1 MTQSPDLRST
11 SCTDRAES
19 RLTCDVDGATLA
31 PVMSKPGA
39 VAAGFVLASAAFGAS
54 ASTPNTVRTA
64 PLSEPLLRLPAR
76 PADAIG
82 GSEFARRTSG
92 LSAADRDR
100 AVVAELERG
109 NIPSFLGHLTPVKL
123 ATHSPDGPTVG
134 ATIWVTP
141 DYLAIGSDDD
151 FLYVP
156 LTYYSATIIAD
167 RFGSVLPTARMVDAI
182 YEQAAH
188 HLTPAPL
195 PAGPLMCSNLYLE
208 KHQQRIDEQRS
219 GLPLG
224 ELISGH
230 KKDLVL
236 TNRLRQVTG
245 RVAIYGW
252 HRAPGAPIQ
261 PLSTVHGAQYVD
273 YSHGVRLVSTTVVVD
288 GRPRSIYDALQ
299 DSHVAPVLSRE
310 GVTRDPWGLMH
321 PRVSGPGPAPA
332 APVLVAR
339 PE

>member
-1 MTQSPDLRST
+1 VFST
-11 SCTDRAES
+11 T
-19 RLTCDVDGATLA
+19 VAT
-31 PVMSKPGA
+31 VK
-39 VAAGFVLASAAFGAS
+39 VRAGFVLVCAAFGAS
-54 ASTPNTVRTA
+54 LYTADTVRA
-64 PLSEPLLRLPAR
+64 ASQPLLRLPAR
-76 PADAIG
+76 PAGAIG

-92 LSAADRDR
+92 LSSEDRDR

-123 ATHSPDGPTVG
+123 KPNASDGQG
-134 ATIWVTP
+134 LAATIWVTP

-167 RFGSVLPTARMVDAI
+167 RFGCVLPTATMVDAI
-182 YEQAAH
+182 YEQSSH

-195 PAGPLMCSNLYLE
+195 PAGPLMGSNLYLS
-208 KHQQRIDEQRS
+208 KHQHRIDEQRS

-224 ELISGH
+224 ELIAGH
-230 KKDLVL
+230 KKDLVVSH
-236 TNRLRQVTG
+236 RLRQLPR

-252 HRAPGAPIQ
+252 HKAPGHPIQ

-273 YSHGVRLVSTTVVVD
+273 YSHGVRLVSTTVDV
-288 GRPRSIYDALQ
+288 GGQPRSIYDALQ
-299 DSHVAPVLSRE
+299 DSRIAPVLSRE
-310 GVTRDPWGLMH
+310 GVTRDLWSLMH
-321 PRVSGPGPAPA
+321 PRTFGRAPA
-332 APVLVAR
+332 AADPLFPAAR

>member
-1 MTQSPDLRST
+1 MSR
-11 SCTDRAES
+11 
-19 RLTCDVDGATLA
+19 RLTV
-31 PVMSKPGA
+31 
-39 VAAGFVLASAAFGAS
+39 GFVLACATFAAYV
-54 ASTPNTVRTA
+54 STQNPVVA
-64 PLSEPLLRLPAR
+64 DALLQPLLRLPAR
-76 PADAIG
+76 PAGAIG

-92 LSAADRDR
+92 LSSADRDR

-109 NIPSFLGHLTPVKL
+109 NIPSFLGQLTPVKL
-123 ATHSPDGPTVG
+123 APSPSEKQAVA

-188 HLTPAPL
+188 HLRPAPL
-195 PAGPLMCSNLYLE
+195 PAGPLMRSNLYLA
-208 KHQQRIDEQRS
+208 KHQRRIDEQRS
-219 GLPLG
+219 GLPVG

-236 TNRLRQVTG
+236 SNRLCQLPG

-252 HRAPGAPIQ
+252 HTAPGHPIQ
-261 PLSTVHGAQYVD
+261 PLSTVHGAEYVD

-310 GVTRDPWGLMH
+310 GVTRDFWALMH
-321 PRVSGPGPAPA
+321 PHVFGSRTAAVDLLPLPPAQSQKDGPR
-332 APVLVAR
+332 LR
-339 PE
+339 

>member
-1 MTQSPDLRST
+1 MKPKLLKIF
-11 SCTDRAES
+11 AAF
-19 RLTCDVDGATLA
+19 LLA
-31 PVMSKPGA
+31 C
-39 VAAGFVLASAAFGAS
+39 AAFGVPAYSPDVRAAAS
-54 ASTPNTVRTA
+54 SQP
-64 PLSEPLLRLPAR
+64 SLRLPAR

-82 GSEFARRTSG
+82 GSEFVRRTSG
-92 LSAADRDR
+92 LSDAERDR

-109 NIPSFLGHLTPVKL
+109 NIPSFLTHLTPVKL
-123 ATHSPDGPTVG
+123 AANVSNGHTVA

-141 DYLAIGSDDD
+141 DYLAIGSDND

-182 YEQAAH
+182 YEQSAH
-188 HLTPAPL
+188 HLTPTPL
-195 PAGPLMCSNLYLE
+195 PAGPLMRSNLYLE
-208 KHQQRIDEQRS
+208 RHQQRIDQQRS

-224 ELISGH
+224 ELIAGH

-236 TNRLRQVTG
+236 SNLLRQTPG

-261 PLSTVHGAQYVD
+261 PLSTVHGARYVD
-273 YSHGVRLVSTTVVVD
+273 YSHGVRLVSSTVVVD
-288 GRPRSIYDALQ
+288 GQPRSIYDALQ
-299 DSHVAPVLSRE
+299 DSQVASVLSRE

-321 PRVSGPGPAPA
+321 PHPHVF
-332 APVLVAR
+332 
-339 PE
+339 

>member
-1 MTQSPDLRST
+1 MDQRY
-11 SCTDRAES
+11 R
-19 RLTCDVDGATLA
+19 V
-31 PVMSKPGA
+31 
-39 VAAGFVLASAAFGAS
+39 
-54 ASTPNTVRTA
+54 ASTPLTVRAAFLLACAAVLSTPSTVRAA
-64 PLSEPLLRLPAR
+64 PLAQPFLRMPAR
-76 PADAIG
+76 PAGAIG
-82 GSEFARRTSG
+82 GSEFARRTRG
-92 LSAADRDR
+92 LSSEERDR

-123 ATHSPDGPTVG
+123 TTSDGQAVA

-141 DYLAIGSDDD
+141 DYLAVGSDED

-156 LTYYSATIIAD
+156 LTYPSATIIAD

-182 YEQAAH
+182 YEQSAH

-195 PAGPLMCSNLYLE
+195 PAGPLMRSNLYLS

-236 TNRLRQVTG
+236 SNRLLHFPG

-252 HRAPGAPIQ
+252 HTAPGHPIQ
-261 PLSTVHGAQYVD
+261 PLSTVHGALYVD
-273 YSHGVRLVSTTVVVD
+273 YSHGVRLVSTTVLVD

-299 DSHVAPVLSRE
+299 DSQVAPVLSRE
-310 GVTRDPWGLMH
+310 GVTRDPWALMH
-321 PRVSGPGPAPA
+321 PHVD
-332 APVLVAR
+332 
-339 PE
+339 

>member
-1 MTQSPDLRST
+1 MLRRVTVGVSF
-11 SCTDRAES
+11 A
-19 RLTCDVDGATLA
+19 LA
-31 PVMSKPGA
+31 C
-39 VAAGFVLASAAFGAS
+39 SAAFGAFV
-54 ASTPNTVRTA
+54 STSNTVRA
-64 PLSEPLLRLPAR
+64 ALLSQPVLRLPAR
-76 PADAIG
+76 PAGAVG
-82 GSEFARRTSG
+82 GAEFARRTSG
-92 LSAADRDR
+92 LSSTDRDR

-109 NIPSFLGHLTPVKL
+109 NIPSFLGHLTPVTL
-123 ATHSPDGPTVG
+123 TPSATTGQAVA

-156 LTYYSATIIAD
+156 LTYYSATIVAD
-167 RFGSVLPTARMVDAI
+167 FFGSVLPTARMVDAI
-182 YEQAAH
+182 YEQSAH
-188 HLTPAPL
+188 HLTPTPL
-195 PAGPLMCSNLYLE
+195 PAGPLMRSNLYLS
-208 KHQQRIDEQRS
+208 KHQQRINEQRS

-236 TNRLRQVTG
+236 SNQLCQFPG

-252 HRAPGAPIQ
+252 HLAPGHPIQ

-299 DSHVAPVLSRE
+299 DSQIAPVLSRE

-321 PRVSGPGPAPA
+321 PQILGPGRA
-332 APVLVAR
+332 ATTAR
-339 PE
+339 ELAR

>member
-1 MTQSPDLRST
+1 MQAQMNDGTNMV
-11 SCTDRAES
+11 S
-19 RLTCDVDGATLA
+19 RPVTIGVALVLACAALGALA
-31 PVMSKPGA
+31 PTA
-39 VAAGFVLASAAFGAS
+39 NA
-54 ASTPNTVRTA
+54 VRTA
-64 PLSEPLLRLPAR
+64 SISQPFLKLPAR

-82 GSEFARRTSG
+82 GSEFARRTNG
-92 LSAADRDR
+92 LSSADRDR

-109 NIPSFLGHLTPVKL
+109 NIPSFLGHLAPVKL
-123 ATHSPDGPTVG
+123 TTNASDGQAVA

-167 RFGSVLPTARMVDAI
+167 HFGCVLPTARMVDAI
-182 YEQAAH
+182 YDQSAH
-188 HLTPAPL
+188 HLRPTPL
-195 PAGPLMCSNLYLE
+195 PAGPLMRSNLYLE
-208 KHQQRIDEQRS
+208 KHQQLIDEQRS

-224 ELISGH
+224 ELIAGH

-236 TNRLRQVTG
+236 SNRLRQAPG

-252 HRAPGAPIQ
+252 HRAPGHPIQ

-273 YSHGVRLVSTTVVVD
+273 YSHGVRLVSATVVI
-288 GRPRSIYDALQ
+288 GGQTRSIYDALQ

-310 GVTRDPWGLMH
+310 GVTRDAWSLMH
-321 PRVSGPGPAPA
+321 PI
-332 APVLVAR
+332 AR

>member
-1 MTQSPDLRST
+1 MRLDMQGERTHAGSVQSKL
-11 SCTDRAES
+11 
-19 RLTCDVDGATLA
+19 LTMGAA
-31 PVMSKPGA
+31 
-39 VAAGFVLASAAFGAS
+39 FVLACAASGAFVYS
-54 ASTPNTVRTA
+54 PAVRAA
-64 PLSEPLLRLPAR
+64 PSSQPFLRLPAR
-76 PADAIG
+76 PGDAIG
-82 GSEFARRTSG
+82 GAEFARRTSD
-92 LSAADRDR
+92 LSNADRDR

-109 NIPSFLGHLTPVKL
+109 NVPAFLGHLAPVKL
-123 ATHSPDGPTVG
+123 ANSVSNGHAVA
-134 ATIWVTP
+134 ATIFVTP

-156 LTYYSATIIAD
+156 LTYYSATVIAD

-182 YEQAAH
+182 YEQSTH

-195 PAGPLMCSNLYLE
+195 PAGPLMRSNLYLSR
-208 KHQQRIDEQRS
+208 HQQRIDQQRS

-224 ELISGH
+224 ELIAGH

-236 TNRLRQVTG
+236 SNRLRQPPG

-299 DSHVAPVLSRE
+299 DSQVAPVLSRE

-321 PRVSGPGPAPA
+321 PRVWGPAEPLPA
-332 APVLVAR
+332 LR

>member
-1 MTQSPDLRST
+1 MMFRPVTL
-11 SCTDRAES
+11 
-19 RLTCDVDGATLA
+19 GAGLVSA
-31 PVMSKPGA
+31 CV
-39 VAAGFVLASAAFGAS
+39 VLGVLV
-54 ASTPNTVRTA
+54 STPNTVNA
-64 PLSEPLLRLPAR
+64 GPLQPLLRLPAR
-76 PADAIG
+76 PEGAIG
-82 GSEFARRTSG
+82 GSEFVRRTSG
-92 LSAADRDR
+92 LSSAERDR

-109 NIPSFLGHLTPVKL
+109 NIPSFLGHLAPVKL
-123 ATHSPDGPTVG
+123 TTSDGQPVA

-156 LTYYSATIIAD
+156 LTYYSATIVAD
-167 RFGSVLPTARMVDAI
+167 RFGAVLPTARMVDAI
-182 YEQAAH
+182 YEQSAH

-195 PAGPLMCSNLYLE
+195 PAGPLMRSNLYLS

-236 TNRLRQVTG
+236 SNQLLHFPG

-252 HRAPGAPIQ
+252 HTAAGHPIQ
-261 PLSTVHGAQYVD
+261 PLSTVHGALYVD
-273 YSHGVRLVSTTVVVD
+273 YSHGVRLVSTTVLVD

-299 DSHVAPVLSRE
+299 DSQVAPVLSRE
-310 GVTRDPWGLMH
+310 GVTRDPWVLMH
-321 PRVSGPGPAPA
+321 PHVD
-332 APVLVAR
+332 
-339 PE
+339 

>member
-1 MTQSPDLRST
+1 VTVSAFL
-11 SCTDRAES
+11 
-19 RLTCDVDGATLA
+19 LA
-31 PVMSKPGA
+31 C
-39 VAAGFVLASAAFGAS
+39 AAFGAFT
-54 ASTPNTVRTA
+54 STPNTARAAPRT
-64 PLSEPLLRLPAR
+64 EPLLRLPAR

-92 LSAADRDR
+92 LSNADRDR

-109 NIPSFLGHLTPVKL
+109 NIPSFLAHLTPVTL
-123 ATHSPDGPTVG
+123 PADASRGQAVA

-156 LTYYSATIIAD
+156 LTYYSATIVAD

-182 YEQAAH
+182 YEQSAH
-188 HLTPAPL
+188 HLKPSPL
-195 PAGPLMCSNLYLE
+195 PAGPLMASNLYLL

-236 TNRLRQVTG
+236 SNRLRQIPD

-252 HRAPGAPIQ
+252 HRAPRDPIQ
-261 PLSTVHGAQYVD
+261 PLSTVHGARYVD
-273 YSHGVRLVSTTVVVD
+273 YSHGVRLVSATVVVD

-299 DSHVAPVLSRE
+299 DSQVAPILSRE
-310 GVTRDPWGLMH
+310 GVTRDAWALMH
-321 PRVSGPGPAPA
+321 PRVSETGPAPA

>member
-1 MTQSPDLRST
+1 
-11 SCTDRAES
+11 
-19 RLTCDVDGATLA
+19 
-31 PVMSKPGA
+31 MSKPVTVG
-39 VAAGFVLASAAFGAS
+39 AGFVLACAALGAFG
-54 ASTPNTVRTA
+54 STPNTVRAA
-64 PLSEPLLRLPAR
+64 PLSQPLLRLPAR
-76 PADAIG
+76 PAGAIG

-92 LSAADRDR
+92 LSSAARDR

-123 ATHSPDGPTVG
+123 TTNAPDGQAVA

-182 YEQAAH
+182 YEQSAH
-188 HLTPAPL
+188 HLRPAPL
-195 PAGPLMCSNLYLE
+195 PAGPLMRSNLYLS
-208 KHQQRIDEQRS
+208 KHQQRIDVQRS
-219 GLPLG
+219 SLPLG

-236 TNRLRQVTG
+236 SNRLRQLPG
-245 RVAIYGW
+245 RGAIYGW
-252 HRAPGAPIQ
+252 HRAPGDPIQ

-288 GRPRSIYDALQ
+288 SRPRSIYDALQ
-299 DSHVAPVLSRE
+299 DSQVAPVLSRE

-321 PRVSGPGPAPA
+321 P
-332 APVLVAR
+332 VAR

>member
-1 MTQSPDLRST
+1 MM
-11 SCTDRAES
+11 S
-19 RLTCDVDGATLA
+19 RLVTIAAALAFACAVFGALVPT
-31 PVMSKPGA
+31 
-39 VAAGFVLASAAFGAS
+39 ASA
-54 ASTPNTVRTA
+54 VRTA
-64 PLSEPLLRLPAR
+64 SISQPFLRLPAR

-92 LSAADRDR
+92 LSNADRDR

-109 NIPSFLGHLTPVKL
+109 NIPSFLGHLAPVKL
-123 ATHSPDGPTVG
+123 TASASGGQTVA

-156 LTYYSATIIAD
+156 LTYYSATMIAD
-167 RFGSVLPTARMVDAI
+167 HFGCVLPTARMVDAI
-182 YEQAAH
+182 YEQSAY

-195 PAGPLMCSNLYLE
+195 PAGPLMRSNLYLE
-208 KHQQRIDEQRS
+208 RHQQRIDEQRS

-224 ELISGH
+224 ELIAGH

-236 TNRLRQVTG
+236 SNRLSQIPG

-252 HRAPGAPIQ
+252 HKAPGHPIQ

-273 YSHGVRLVSTTVVVD
+273 YSHGVRLVSATVVV
-288 GRPRSIYDALQ
+288 GGQTRSIYDALQ
-299 DSHVAPVLSRE
+299 DSRVAPVLSRE
-310 GVTRDPWGLMH
+310 GVTRDAWRLMH
-321 PRVSGPGPAPA
+321 PV
-332 APVLVAR
+332 VR

>member
-1 MTQSPDLRST
+1 M
-11 SCTDRAES
+11 S
-19 RLTCDVDGATLA
+19 RPLTVAT
-31 PVMSKPGA
+31 
-39 VAAGFVLASAAFGAS
+39 GFVLAWTALNAFVSPLGTVGA
-54 ASTPNTVRTA
+54 V
-64 PLSEPLLRLPAR
+64 PLAQPLLRLPAR
-76 PADAIG
+76 PAGAIG
-82 GSEFARRTSG
+82 GSEFVRRTSG
-92 LSAADRDR
+92 LSSPDRDR

-109 NIPSFLGHLTPVKL
+109 NIPSFLGHLTSVKL
-123 ATHSPDGPTVG
+123 TTNARGGQAVA

-156 LTYYSATIIAD
+156 LTYYSATIVAD
-167 RFGSVLPTARMVDAI
+167 RFAAVLPTARMVDAI
-182 YEQAAH
+182 YEQSAH

-195 PAGPLMCSNLYLE
+195 PAGPLMRSNLYLSE
-208 KHQQRIDEQRS
+208 HQHRIDEQRS

-236 TNRLRQVTG
+236 SNRLRQLPG

-252 HRAPGAPIQ
+252 HRAPGDPIQ

-288 GRPRSIYDALQ
+288 SRPLSIYDALQ
-299 DSHVAPVLSRE
+299 DPQVAPVLSRE
-310 GVTRDPWGLMH
+310 GVTRDPWALMH
-321 PRVSGPGPAPA
+321 PRVSVP
-332 APVLVAR
+332 
-339 PE
+339 

>member
-1 MTQSPDLRST
+1 LHETCRI
-11 SCTDRAES
+11 
-19 RLTCDVDGATLA
+19 RLDMRDPGDDASGAMVK
-31 PVMSKPGA
+31 PVA
-39 VAAGFVLASAAFGAS
+39 IVAGFVLAGAAFGAF
-54 ASTPNTVRTA
+54 ASTPATVRTA
-64 PLSEPLLRLPAR
+64 LVSEPLLRLPAR

-82 GSEFARRTSG
+82 GLEFARRTSG
-92 LSAADRDR
+92 LSVADRDR

-109 NIPSFLGHLTPVKL
+109 NIPSFLRHLTPVKL
-123 ATHSPDGPTVG
+123 AAHTPGPTVG

-167 RFGSVLPTARMVDAI
+167 RFGSVLPTAKMVDAI
-182 YEQAAH
+182 YEQSAH

-236 TNRLRQVTG
+236 TNRLRELPG

-273 YSHGVRLVSTTVVVD
+273 YSHGVRLVSTTVDVD
-288 GRPRSIYDALQ
+288 GRPCSIYDALQ

-321 PRVSGPGPAPA
+321 PRVSAPGPASAGSFP
-332 APVLVAR
+332 VAR
-339 PE
+339 TR

>member
-1 MTQSPDLRST
+1 MFRSGT
-11 SCTDRAES
+11 
-19 RLTCDVDGATLA
+19 VGAGL
-31 PVMSKPGA
+31 
-39 VAAGFVLASAAFGAS
+39 VLACAAF
-54 ASTPNTVRTA
+54 ASTPNTVGAAR
-64 PLSEPLLRLPAR
+64 LSSPLLRLPAR
-76 PADAIG
+76 PAGAIG

-92 LSAADRDR
+92 LSSADRDR

-109 NIPSFLGHLTPVKL
+109 NVPSFLGHLTPVKL
-123 ATHSPDGPTVG
+123 SPNPGGAQAVA

-167 RFGSVLPTARMVDAI
+167 RFGSILPTARMVDAI
-182 YEQAAH
+182 YEQSAH
-188 HLTPAPL
+188 HLRPAPL
-195 PAGPLMCSNLYLE
+195 PAGPLMRSNLYLS

-236 TNRLRQVTG
+236 TNRLRQLPG

-252 HRAPGAPIQ
+252 HRAPGDPIQ

-299 DSHVAPVLSRE
+299 DSRVAPVLSRE

-321 PRVSGPGPAPA
+321 PRVSEPGPGPADAFP
-332 APVLVAR
+332 LAR
-339 PE
+339 PD

>member
-1 MTQSPDLRST
+1 
-11 SCTDRAES
+11 
-19 RLTCDVDGATLA
+19 
-31 PVMSKPGA
+31 MSKLTKPVTVGA
-39 VAAGFVLASAAFGAS
+39 SFVLACAAFS
-54 ASTPNTVRTA
+54 ALVSTPNVARAA
-64 PLSEPLLRLPAR
+64 PFSQPPLRLPAR
-76 PADAIG
+76 PADAVG
-82 GSEFARRTSG
+82 GAEFARRTSG
-92 LSAADRDR
+92 LSSADRDR
-100 AVVAELERG
+100 AVVAELESG

-123 ATHSPDGPTVG
+123 TTNTSEGQAVA

-156 LTYYSATIIAD
+156 LTYYSATTIAD

-182 YEQAAH
+182 YEQSTH
-188 HLTPAPL
+188 HLMPAPL
-195 PAGPLMCSNLYLE
+195 PAGPLMRSNLYLS
-208 KHQQRIDEQRS
+208 KHQQRIDMQRS

-236 TNRLRQVTG
+236 SSRLRQVPG

-252 HRAPGAPIQ
+252 HRAPGDPIQ

-273 YSHGVRLVSTTVVVD
+273 YSHGVRLVSTTVFVD

-321 PRVSGPGPAPA
+321 PRLSGPGPAPA
-332 APVLVAR
+332 AAFPLPR
-339 PE
+339 LE

>member
-1 MTQSPDLRST
+1 
-11 SCTDRAES
+11 
-19 RLTCDVDGATLA
+19 
-31 PVMSKPGA
+31 MSKPVTVG
-39 VAAGFVLASAAFGAS
+39 AGFVLACAAFVAF
-54 ASTPNTVRTA
+54 ASTPNAVRTA
-64 PLSEPLLRLPAR
+64 PLSEPLLSLPAR

-92 LSAADRDR
+92 LSSADRDR

-123 ATHSPDGPTVG
+123 TTSASRGQAAA

-156 LTYYSATIIAD
+156 LTYYSATTIAD

-182 YEQAAH
+182 YEQSAH

-195 PAGPLMCSNLYLE
+195 PAGPMMRSNLYLS

-236 TNRLRQVTG
+236 SNRLLQLPG

-252 HRAPGAPIQ
+252 HTAPGHPIQ

-299 DSHVAPVLSRE
+299 DSQVAPVLSRE

-321 PRVSGPGPAPA
+321 PHPR
-332 APVLVAR
+332 LTD
-339 PE
+339 

>member
-1 MTQSPDLRST
+1 L
-11 SCTDRAES
+11 
-19 RLTCDVDGATLA
+19 
-31 PVMSKPGA
+31 
-39 VAAGFVLASAAFGAS
+39 
-54 ASTPNTVRTA
+54 
-64 PLSEPLLRLPAR
+64 
-76 PADAIG
+76 
-82 GSEFARRTSG
+82 RRTSG
-92 LSAADRDR
+92 LSSADRDR

-123 ATHSPDGPTVG
+123 TTNAPEGQAVA

-156 LTYYSATIIAD
+156 LTYYSATIVAD

-188 HLTPAPL
+188 HLAPAPL
-195 PAGPLMCSNLYLE
+195 PAGPLMRSNLYLS
-208 KHQQRIDEQRS
+208 KHQQRIDEQRA

-236 TNRLRQVTG
+236 SNRLRQLPG

-252 HRAPGAPIQ
+252 HRAPGDPIQ
-261 PLSTVHGAQYVD
+261 PLSTVHGARYVD
-273 YSHGVRLVSTTVVVD
+273 YSHGVRLVSTNVVVD

-299 DSHVAPVLSRE
+299 DSQIAPVLSRE

-321 PRVSGPGPAPA
+321 PRVSGADDPFP
-332 APVLVAR
+332 VAR

>member
-1 MTQSPDLRST
+1 VTST
-11 SCTDRAES
+11 PLSVRNA
-19 RLTCDVDGATLA
+19 
-31 PVMSKPGA
+31 
-39 VAAGFVLASAAFGAS
+39 FVLACAALLF
-54 ASTPNTVRTA
+54 TPNTVRAA
-64 PLSEPLLRLPAR
+64 PLSQPLLRLPAR
-76 PADAIG
+76 PAGAIG

-92 LSAADRDR
+92 LSSEERDR

-109 NIPSFLGHLTPVKL
+109 NVPSFLGHLTPVKL
-123 ATHSPDGPTVG
+123 TPNPSDGQAVA

-156 LTYYSATIIAD
+156 LTYYSATLIAD
-167 RFGSVLPTARMVDAI
+167 RFGSVLPTPRMVDAI
-182 YEQAAH
+182 YEQSAH

-195 PAGPLMCSNLYLE
+195 PAGPLMRSNLYLS

-236 TNRLRQVTG
+236 SNRLIHFPG

-252 HRAPGAPIQ
+252 HTAPGHPIQ
-261 PLSTVHGAQYVD
+261 PLSTVHGALYVD

-299 DSHVAPVLSRE
+299 DAHIAPVLSRE
-310 GVTRDPWGLMH
+310 GATRDFWGLMH
-321 PRVSGPGPAPA
+321 PHVSGTDPAPGLLPF
-332 APVLVAR
+332 APA
-339 PE
+339 E

>member
-1 MTQSPDLRST
+1 MYKL
-11 SCTDRAES
+11 
-19 RLTCDVDGATLA
+19 LTVDTA
-31 PVMSKPGA
+31 
-39 VAAGFVLASAAFGAS
+39 FVLACAVFATFAPTSNSVSAAS
-54 ASTPNTVRTA
+54 
-64 PLSEPLLRLPAR
+64 LSQPLLRLPAR

-92 LSAADRDR
+92 LSSADRDH

-109 NIPSFLGHLTPVKL
+109 NVPAFLRHLAPVKL
-123 ATHSPDGPTVG
+123 TTRAPDGQAVA

-156 LTYYSATIIAD
+156 LNYYSATIVAD
-167 RFGSVLPTARMVDAI
+167 RFSSVLPTARMVDAI
-182 YEQAAH
+182 YEQASH

-195 PAGPLMCSNLYLE
+195 PAGPLMRSNLYLE

-219 GLPLG
+219 GLRLG
-224 ELISGH
+224 ELIAGH

-236 TNRLRQVTG
+236 SNRLRQSPG

-252 HRAPGAPIQ
+252 HRAPGDPIQ
-261 PLSTVHGAQYVD
+261 PLSTVHGARYVD

-288 GRPRSIYDALQ
+288 GQPRSIYDALQ
-299 DSHVAPVLSRE
+299 DSRVAPVLSRE
-310 GVTRDPWGLMH
+310 GVTRGAWGLMH
-321 PRVSGPGPAPA
+321 PRGSDPAPA
-332 APVLVAR
+332 PSDAVPAAR
-339 PE
+339 AD

>member
-1 MTQSPDLRST
+1 M
-11 SCTDRAES
+11 S
-19 RLTCDVDGATLA
+19 RRVTVGAFLFA
-31 PVMSKPGA
+31 FA
-39 VAAGFVLASAAFGAS
+39 CAASSAFAA
-54 ASTPNTVRTA
+54 TPNTVRTA
-64 PLSEPLLRLPAR
+64 PRSGALLRLPAR

-92 LSAADRDR
+92 LSSGDRDR

-109 NIPSFLGHLTPVKL
+109 NIPSFLAHLTPVTL
-123 ATHSPDGPTVG
+123 PANASEGQAVA

-156 LTYYSATIIAD
+156 LTYYSATTIAD

-188 HLTPAPL
+188 RLRPAPL
-195 PAGPLMCSNLYLE
+195 PAGPLMCSNLYLLR
-208 KHQQRIDEQRS
+208 HQQRIAEQRS

-224 ELISGH
+224 ELVSGH

-236 TNRLRQVTG
+236 SNRLRQLPG

-252 HRAPGAPIQ
+252 HRAPRDPIQ
-261 PLSTVHGAQYVD
+261 PLSTVHGARYVD
-273 YSHGVRLVSTTVVVD
+273 YSHGVRLVSATVVVD

-299 DSHVAPVLSRE
+299 DSQVAPILSRE
-310 GVTRDPWGLMH
+310 GVTRDPWALMH
-321 PRVSGPGPAPA
+321 PRVSGTDPAPA
-332 APVLVAR
+332 VPVLVER

>member
-1 MTQSPDLRST
+1 M
-11 SCTDRAES
+11 
-19 RLTCDVDGATLA
+19 
-31 PVMSKPGA
+31 
-39 VAAGFVLASAAFGAS
+39 
-54 ASTPNTVRTA
+54 
-64 PLSEPLLRLPAR
+64 
-76 PADAIG
+76 
-82 GSEFARRTSG
+82 
-92 LSAADRDR
+92 DRDH

-109 NIPSFLGHLTPVKL
+109 NVPSFLRHLAPVKL
-123 ATHSPDGPTVG
+123 TTGASSGQAVA

-156 LTYYSATIIAD
+156 LNYYSATIVAD

-182 YEQAAH
+182 YEQSAH

-195 PAGPLMCSNLYLE
+195 PAGPLMRSNLYLE

-224 ELISGH
+224 ELIAGH

-236 TNRLRQVTG
+236 SNRLRQFPG

-252 HRAPGAPIQ
+252 HRAPGDPIQ
-261 PLSTVHGAQYVD
+261 PLSTVHGARYVD

-299 DSHVAPVLSRE
+299 DSRVAPVLSRE
-310 GVTRDPWGLMH
+310 GVTRDAWGLMH
-321 PRVSGPGPAPA
+321 PHATRSEAD
-332 APVLVAR
+332 
-339 PE
+339 

>member
-1 MTQSPDLRST
+1 MRGQKK
-11 SCTDRAES
+11 
-19 RLTCDVDGATLA
+19 DGGH
-31 PVMSKPGA
+31 VMSKLVTVGA
-39 VAAGFVLASAAFGAS
+39 ALVLVCAAFGAL
-54 ASTPNTVRTA
+54 ASTANTVRTA
-64 PLSEPLLRLPAR
+64 SLSQPLLRLPAR

-92 LSAADRDR
+92 LSSADRDR

-109 NIPSFLGHLTPVKL
+109 NIPSFLSHLTPVKL
-123 ATHSPDGPTVG
+123 TANASGGQTVA

-167 RFGSVLPTARMVDAI
+167 HFGCVLPTARMVDAI
-182 YEQAAH
+182 YEQSAY
-188 HLTPAPL
+188 HLRPAPL
-195 PAGPLMCSNLYLE
+195 PAGPLMRSNLYLE
-208 KHQQRIDEQRS
+208 RHQQRIDEQRS

-224 ELISGH
+224 ELIAGH

-236 TNRLRQVTG
+236 SNRLRQIPG

-252 HRAPGAPIQ
+252 HRAPGHPIQ

-273 YSHGVRLVSTTVVVD
+273 YSHGVRLVSATVVV
-288 GRPRSIYDALQ
+288 GGQTRSIYDALQ
-299 DSHVAPVLSRE
+299 DSRVASVLSRE
-310 GVTRDPWGLMH
+310 GVTRDAWGLMH
-321 PRVSGPGPAPA
+321 P
-332 APVLVAR
+332 VAR

>member
-1 MTQSPDLRST
+1 VLRPVT
-11 SCTDRAES
+11 
-19 RLTCDVDGATLA
+19 VGAGL
-31 PVMSKPGA
+31 
-39 VAAGFVLASAAFGAS
+39 VLACAALGPFV
-54 ASTPNTVRTA
+54 STPNSVRA
-64 PLSEPLLRLPAR
+64 ASLSPPLLRLPGR

-92 LSAADRDR
+92 LSGADRDR

-109 NIPSFLGHLTPVKL
+109 NIPSFLGHLTPVRL
-123 ATHSPDGPTVG
+123 TTNPSDGRAVA

-141 DYLAIGSDDD
+141 DYLAIGSDND

-156 LTYYSATIIAD
+156 LTYYSATTIAD
-167 RFGSVLPTARMVDAI
+167 RFGAVLPTARMVDAI
-182 YEQAAH
+182 YEQSAH
-188 HLTPAPL
+188 HLTPIPL
-195 PAGPLMCSNLYLE
+195 PAGPLMRSNLYLS

-236 TNRLRQVTG
+236 SNRLRQLPG

-252 HRAPGAPIQ
+252 HRAPGDPIQ

-273 YSHGVRLVSTTVVVD
+273 YSHGLRLVSTTVVVD
-288 GRPRSIYDALQ
+288 GQPHSIYDALQ
-299 DSHVAPVLSRE
+299 DSQVAPILSRE

-321 PRVSGPGPAPA
+321 PRALGPDPAPA
-332 APVLVAR
+332 DLFQVAR

>member
-1 MTQSPDLRST
+1 MFSSWT
-11 SCTDRAES
+11 
-19 RLTCDVDGATLA
+19 VGAGLVLA
-31 PVMSKPGA
+31 CAAFASNTV
-39 VAAGFVLASAAFGAS
+39 VAA
-54 ASTPNTVRTA
+54 R
-64 PLSEPLLRLPAR
+64 LSSPLLRLPAR
-76 PADAIG
+76 PAGAIG

-92 LSAADRDR
+92 LSSADRDR

-109 NIPSFLGHLTPVKL
+109 NVPSFLGHLTPVKL
-123 ATHSPDGPTVG
+123 NPNPRGAQAVA

-167 RFGSVLPTARMVDAI
+167 RFGSILPTARMVDAI
-182 YEQAAH
+182 YEQSAH
-188 HLTPAPL
+188 HLRPAPL
-195 PAGPLMCSNLYLE
+195 PAGPLMRSNLYLS

-236 TNRLRQVTG
+236 SNRLRQLPG

-252 HRAPGAPIQ
+252 HRAPGDPIQ

-321 PRVSGPGPAPA
+321 PSVSEPGPGPADAFP
-332 APVLVAR
+332 VAR
-339 PE
+339 HD

>member
-1 MTQSPDLRST
+1 M
-11 SCTDRAES
+11 S
-19 RLTCDVDGATLA
+19 R
-31 PVMSKPGA
+31 PVTVG
-39 VAAGFVLASAAFGAS
+39 AGFVLACAAFGAFVS
-54 ASTPNTVRTA
+54 SIGIVGAASPS
-64 PLSEPLLRLPAR
+64 PPLLRLPAR
-76 PADAIG
+76 PAGAIG

-92 LSAADRDR
+92 FSNADRDR
-100 AVVAELERG
+100 AAVAELERG
-109 NIPSFLGHLTPVKL
+109 NVPSFLGHLTPVKL
-123 ATHSPDGPTVG
+123 TTHASGSQAVA

-156 LTYYSATIIAD
+156 LTYDSATIIAD

-182 YEQAAH
+182 YEQSAH

-195 PAGPLMCSNLYLE
+195 PAGPLMRSNLYLS
-208 KHQQRIDEQRS
+208 KHQRRIDEQRS

-224 ELISGH
+224 ELIAGH

-236 TNRLRQVTG
+236 SNRLRQLPG

-252 HRAPGAPIQ
+252 HRGPGDPIQ
-261 PLSTVHGAQYVD
+261 PLSTVHGARYVD

-288 GRPRSIYDALQ
+288 GRPGSIYDALQ
-299 DSHVAPVLSRE
+299 DSQVAPVLSRE

-321 PRVSGPGPAPA
+321 PR
-332 APVLVAR
+332 AR